1 MRVKFWGPRGSIPTP
16 GPANLKYGG
25 NTPCIEI
32 RTDDDR
38 LIILDCGTGL
48 RELGLALRKEKQ
60 PTEGHILLSH
70 THWDHIQ
77 GLPAFSPALAKGYRF
92 TIYGAPGGNQEL
104 QDILGGQ
111 MAYSYFPITLG
122 ELAAE
127 FKFQKIGEGAFNIG
141 DIQIATRFVNHT
153 VLTLAYRIKVGEA
166 TVVYATDHEPYY
178 STDEESYSLFLREG
192 ETANHSRPGGRGI
205 GGTNGVP
212 HEGDRQH
219 IHFLFGADLLI
230 HDAQYT
236 AEEYRTKRNW
246 GHSPADYAV
255 DVAIAA
261 KVKRLALFH
270 HDPLH
275 DDDQIEAMERH
286 CQQRAAAQGSPL
298 LVFAAVEKQEIY
310 LPEREEKR
318 HTRRVPV
325 SIGPTPFADE
335 PLVIPAQ
342 RMGQTQVK
350 DERVILIVDD
360 SKEIIDIF
368 RKSLEQDDYI
378 ILVAYDGE
386 EGLNKARQYHPDL
399 VLLDIMMPKMD
410 GYEVARKL
418 KADPTTQDIAIALVT
433 AHPQQTRMK
442 RGFEVGVTDFII
454 KPIAPAMLRTRV
466 RGLLLRSDTLK

>member
-16 GPANLKYGG
+16 GPSTLKYGG

-32 RTDDDR
+32 RTDDNT

-48 RELGLALRKEKQ
+48 RELGLALKKEKHLN
-60 PTEGHILLSH
+60 EGHILLSH

-77 GLPAFSPALAKGYRF
+77 GLPAFSPALMKDYRF
-92 TIYGAPGGNQEL
+92 TIYGAPVGNQEL

-111 MAYSYFPITLG
+111 MAYTYFPITLG

-127 FKFQKIGEGAFNIG
+127 LKYQKIGEGAFNIG
-141 DIQIATRFVNHT
+141 DVQVATRFVNHT
-153 VLTLAYRIKVGEA
+153 VLTLAYRVKAGEA

-178 STDEESYSLFLREG
+178 STDQESYSLFLREG
-192 ETANHSRPGGRGI
+192 GPPGGYGI

-236 AEEYRTKRNW
+236 AEEYRSKRNW

-261 KVKRLALFH
+261 NARQLALFH

-275 DDDQIEAMERH
+275 DDDAIAAMERH
-286 CQQRAAAQGSPL
+286 CQERAAEQGSSL
-298 LVFAAVEKQEIY
+298 LVFAATEKEEIY
-310 LPEREEKR
+310 LPEREER
-318 HTRRVPV
+318 ENGLPVPV
-325 SIGPTPFADE
+325 FVVPMPVEDMQPVAS
-335 PLVIPAQ
+335 VQ
-342 RMGQTQVK
+342 HMGQTYVK

-360 SKEIIDIF
+360 SKDIIDIF

-386 EGLNKARQYHPDL
+386 EGLSKARQYHPDL
-399 VLLDIMMPKMD
+399 ILLDIMMPKMD
-410 GYEVARKL
+410 GYEVAREL
-418 KADPTTQDIAIALVT
+418 KADPSTQDIAIALVT

-466 RGLLLRSDTLK
+466 RGLLLRSDTLKE